1 MNFLESLKMAS
12 AMLAANKLRTSLTM
26 LGIIIG
32 NASVIATIGLGQGS
46 QKLAEEQLESLGPN
60 ILFVMP
66 GNQKGRRTT
75 LNVPKTL
82 VWEDAKAIASQV
94 PTIEAVAPEINQRQL
109 ISYRNQ
115 NTNVTLIG
123 TTPEYSYVR
132 NFPVATGRFLNP
144 IDLKRNQRVAVI
156 GSEIANSLF
165 LFSNPISQRIR
176 INNISFEIVGVLEP
190 KGSFFGTNQ
199 DESIIIPLT
208 TMANQIV
215 GETSPHG
222 TALSIIHIEAKSTDT
237 VRAAK
242 FQIENLL
249 RLRHQITTED
259 DFGVQT
265 SKQMMS
271 IVGTITSGLTI
282 LLVGIAGI
290 SLIVGGIGVM
300 NIMLVSVTERTP
312 EIGLRKALGAT
323 QRDILSQF
331 LIEAIIIAISGGII
345 GIISGV
351 SILMLV
357 GAISPLSP
365 TISSGTIFLSLSISG
380 GVGLGFGVIPAQ
392 RAAKLDPIVALRR
405 A

>member
-1 MNFLESLKMAS
+1 MNILESFKMSA
-12 AMLAANKLRTSLTM
+12 AMLAANKLQTSLTM
-26 LGIIIG
+26 LGIIMG

-46 QKLAEEQLESLGPN
+46 QKLANEQLKSLGPN

-66 GNQKGRRTT
+66 GNQKSRRTT
-75 LNVPKTL
+75 LNVPQTL
-82 VWEDAKAIASQV
+82 VWEDAQAIASQV
-94 PTIEAVAPEINQRQL
+94 SSIKAVAPEINQRQL

-115 NTNVTLIG
+115 NTNVTLVG
-123 TTPEYSYVR
+123 TNSEYSSVR
-132 NFPVATGRFLNP
+132 DFPVATGRFINQ

-156 GSEIANSLF
+156 GSEIAQNLSLF
-165 LFSNPISQRIR
+165 LGEKIR
-176 INNISFEIVGVLEP
+176 INNISFEIVGVMEP
-190 KGSFFGTNQ
+190 KGSFFGINQ

-215 GETSPHG
+215 GQTSPHG
-222 TALSIIHIEAKSTDT
+222 VALSLIHIEAKSTDT

-259 DFGVQT
+259 DFGVRT

-271 IVGTITSGLTI
+271 IVKVITSGLTI
-282 LLVGIAGI
+282 MLVGIASI

-323 QRDILSQF
+323 QGDILIQF
-331 LIEAIIIAISGGII
+331 LIEAVIIAISGGVV
-345 GIISGV
+345 GIILGV
-351 SILMLV
+351 SILVLIGIMF
-357 GAISPLSP
+357 PLSP
-365 TISSGTIFLSLSISG
+365 VIASETIFLSLGISG
-380 GVGLGFGVIPAQ
+380 GIGLGFGVIPAQ
-392 RAAKLDPIVALRR
+392 RAAKLDPIVALRSS
-405 A
+405 